1 MESQQETKL
10 SINIPANEEDD
21 AQGQDLY
28 QDYLDGEDG
37 IAQDFEEQRLVNL
50 IIVDLNG
57 REINL
62 KMVQYELILELR
74 EFLGEHAYTCF
85 FTNYYLEHNG
95 EKLSDYCDLAEL
107 DLETHPKIFMR
118 T

>member
-1 MESQQETKL
+1 ME
-10 SINIPANEEDD
+10 
-21 AQGQDLY
+21 
-28 QDYLDGEDG
+28 GEDG
-37 IAQDFEEQRLVNL
+37 EEQRLVNL
-50 IIVDLNG
+50 VIVDLNG

-74 EFLGEHAYTCF
+74 EFLSEHAYTCF

-95 EKLSDYCDLAEL
+95 TKLSDYCDLAEL
-107 DLETHPKIFMR
+107 DLENHPRIFMR